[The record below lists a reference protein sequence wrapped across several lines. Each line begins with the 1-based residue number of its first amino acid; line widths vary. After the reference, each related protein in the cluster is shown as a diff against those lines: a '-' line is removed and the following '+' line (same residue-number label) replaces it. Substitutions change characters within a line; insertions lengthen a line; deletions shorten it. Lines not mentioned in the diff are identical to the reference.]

1 MNDINPRQS
10 LSAEDWADAALESIA
25 EAGIKGVAVEPL
37 ARRLGV
43 TKGSFYWHFA
53 NRRALLEAALR
64 LWERRETEAVLARA
78 AEEQDP
84 RKRLARL
91 FREADGSQ
99 RAGRLYLALTGATE
113 NRFVQVVVRR
123 VMEERIGFLRDC
135 YAGMGLGAEEAYD
148 RAVLAY
154 SVFLGTLQM
163 RRDAPDVLPAG
174 EHFHQYMH
182 FIGEALIP
190 GYHPDLVRRE
200 GTRAPSAASA
210 ATGNETQR
218 EGGLS

>member
-1 MNDINPRQS
+1 MNESNARQS
-10 LSAEDWADAALESIA
+10 LSAEDWADAALEAIA
-25 EAGIKGVAVEPL
+25 ESGIKGVAVEPL

-64 LWERRETEAVLARA
+64 LWEQRETDAVLARA

-123 VMEERIGFLRDC
+123 VMEERIGFLRQC
-135 YAGMGLGAEEAYD
+135 YAAMGLDANEAHD

-163 RRDAPDVLPAG
+163 RRDAPDVVPSG

-190 GYHPDLVRRE
+190 GYRPELVRRE
-200 GTRAPSAASA
+200 GTGAGAVASA
-210 ATGNETQR
+210 TVNVGTNTR
-218 EGGLS
+218 GDVS

>member
-1 MNDINPRQS
+1 MKGNGIKQS
-10 LSAEDWADAALESIA
+10 LSAEDWAEAALDAIA

-53 NRRALLEAALR
+53 NRRTLLQAALE
-64 LWERRETEAVLARA
+64 LWERRETDEVLARA
-78 AEEQDP
+78 AEERDP

-99 RAGRLYLALTGATE
+99 RAGRLYLALASATE
-113 NRFVQVVVRR
+113 NKLIEQAVRR
-123 VMEERIGFLRDC
+123 VMDRRLEFLREC
-135 YAGMGLGAEEAYD
+135 YRDMGLEGREAWD

-154 SVFLGTLQM
+154 SVFLGTLQL
-163 RRDAPDVLPAG
+163 RRDAPESIPAG
-174 EHFHQYMH
+174 DEFHAYMH

-190 GYHPDLVRRE
+190 GYRRE
-200 GTRAPSAASA
+200 LVKREAPAEDAGKPAAGA
-210 ATGNETQR
+210 K
-218 EGGLS
+218 